1 MNIVEKYYMR
11 KASMGQN
18 DSFYTELEKGDID
31 ILRRAQIYLFVAP
44 TVTMGFV
51 FVLNKLR
58 YELLMSQHFFYLI
71 KKYQDKMQ
79 QKYQRKRG
87 PGEQQRD

>member
-31 ILRRAQIYLFVAP
+31 ILRRA
-44 TVTMGFV
+44 
-51 FVLNKLR
+51 
-58 YELLMSQHFFYLI
+58 
-71 KKYQDKMQ
+71 
-79 QKYQRKRG
+79 
-87 PGEQQRD
+87 